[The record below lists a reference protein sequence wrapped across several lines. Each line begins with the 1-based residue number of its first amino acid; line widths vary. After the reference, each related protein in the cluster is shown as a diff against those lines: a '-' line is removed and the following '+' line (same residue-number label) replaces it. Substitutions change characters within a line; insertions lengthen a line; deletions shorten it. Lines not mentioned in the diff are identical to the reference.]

1 MLTMTTN
8 CLKPTSRTFNDDDNE
23 SHKKYLMLGVLLDN
37 EQRTMNNVNN
47 VMTARSKTRPYVHY
61 IFYSIIHEELVDYCK
76 YMYVMMLI

>member
-37 EQRTMNNVNN
+37 EQ
-47 VMTARSKTRPYVHY
+47 
-61 IFYSIIHEELVDYCK
+61 
-76 YMYVMMLI
+76 